1 MRVRI
6 RCESGTLGCEQG
18 RKQTHFCVRLSACVQ
33 FPARARRRLE
43 LIAGVNQ
50 RSLTLVW
57 RVYIGRTNPAHLVK
71 ATEWLPGREAPELP
85 ASSPTWDRPSRLLVP
100 RIMSVLSNDNYWPDS
115 VLIWPAPVMGV
126 RSAFGKCEGGLAWL
140 FLLRNIRG

>member
-6 RCESGTLGCEQG
+6 RCESGSTVKEG
-18 RKQTHFCVRLSACVQ
+18 RKQTHLCAPFCLRTV
-33 FPARARRRLE
+33 PARARRRLE

-85 ASSPTWDRPSRLLVP
+85 ASSPTWDRPARLLVP

-140 FLLRNIRG
+140 FLLRNIYG